1 MTYPHHFI
9 LEIRTQISK
18 NLACHHFV
26 YKFNF
31 GKYLLNDTKFPVH
44 SKCSLSLCWMNNT
57 ESVNKYV
64 DNDAIRLCLK
74 QIHLA
79 WLFLQNCFSSLISS
93 NLFLY
98 LFNILSHKTNNFLF
112 AFINIFLKA
121 LLPERHSFNQNTGV
135 TVVNMAYSEKELQ
148 RIRILWL
155 ESFIKGYVRGKFSG
169 SLYAQEWR
177 VWLVLHF
184 CKPEEYAISHLPQS
198 HLLKCPSI
206 SKATR
211 WFSQTLKNSFQ
222 LKSNITSLTTLN
234 MKLILIMGSC
244 ILSLIQ
250 LLCIWIW

>member
-1 MTYPHHFI
+1 M
-9 LEIRTQISK
+9 
-18 NLACHHFV
+18 
-26 YKFNF
+26 
-31 GKYLLNDTKFPVH
+31 
-44 SKCSLSLCWMNNT
+44 
-57 ESVNKYV
+57 
-64 DNDAIRLCLK
+64 
-74 QIHLA
+74 
-79 WLFLQNCFSSLISS
+79 
-93 NLFLY
+93 
-98 LFNILSHKTNNFLF
+98 FNILSHKTNTFCLP
-112 AFINIFLKA
+112 
-121 LLPERHSFNQNTGV
+121 LLTFFWNHSFQKGIHSTKIQGSRWWIWL
-135 TVVNMAYSEKELQ
+135 TLKKSLK

-184 CKPEEYAISHLPQS
+184 CKPEECAISHLPQS

-244 ILSLIQ
+244 ILSLI
-250 LLCIWIW
+250 